1 MTSQPLTHR
10 ITARTALIRGLL
22 CLLCMAVAAL
32 AVPQAHARKID
43 TVVIDAGHGGFNLGQ
58 RNGQV
63 YEKWLALD
71 VSLRLDKYLR
81 KKGVKTVL
89 TRRSDVFISLPERV
103 RIANRYSKNS
113 IFVSVHFNGASN
125 RNAHG
130 LETFHYSRNSK
141 ELAARIQTEIVRATR
156 RRDRGVKQARFHV
169 IRNTKQQAVLVEC
182 GFLTNAR
189 ELKLCKTGK
198 YRQAMAE
205 AIGRGVLKHLKA
217 IN

>member
-1 MTSQPLTHR
+1 MISLPPPIRSFTRPLLLWC
-10 ITARTALIRGLL
+10 ALLAL
-22 CLLCMAVAAL
+22 AVV

-71 VSLRLDKYLR
+71 VALRLDKYLR

-103 RIANRYSKNS
+103 RIANRYANRS

-125 RNAHG
+125 RGAHG
-130 LETFHYSRNSK
+130 LETFHYSSK
-141 ELAARIQTEIVRATR
+141 SKNLAARIQHEIVRATR
-156 RRDRGVKQARFHV
+156 RRDRGVKTARFHV

-182 GFLTNAR
+182 GFLTNAQ
-189 ELKLCKTGK
+189 EVKVCKTGK

-205 AIGRGVLKHLKA
+205 AIGRGVIKHLKA

>member
-1 MTSQPLTHR
+1 MPFQPQTHR
-10 ITARTALIRGLL
+10 PRRPAPPHRWLL
-22 CLLCMAVAAL
+22 CLLCLIIAAL
-32 AVPQAHARKID
+32 SAPHAQARKID

-81 KKGVKTVL
+81 KKGVNTIL

-103 RIANRYSKNS
+103 RIANRHSNRS

-125 RNAHG
+125 RDAHG
-130 LETFHYSRNSK
+130 LETFHYSNNSK
-141 ELAARIQTEIVRATR
+141 DLAARIQSEIVRATR

-182 GFLTNAR
+182 GFLTNAQ

-205 AIGRGVLKHLKA
+205 AIGRGIVKHLKA